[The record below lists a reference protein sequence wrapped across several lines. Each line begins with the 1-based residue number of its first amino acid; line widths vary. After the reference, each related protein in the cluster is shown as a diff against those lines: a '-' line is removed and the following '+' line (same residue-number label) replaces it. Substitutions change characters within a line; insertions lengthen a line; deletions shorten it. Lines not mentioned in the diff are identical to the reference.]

1 MKYLVAGLGNIGDEY
16 VNTRHNIG
24 FNVVDYLAHSEGV
37 RFSPDRLGSVAAI
50 RIKGR
55 TILLLKPSTYMN
67 LSGKAIQ
74 YWLTHERISMENLL
88 VVTDDLALPFATIR
102 LKSKGSDGGH
112 NGLKSIQAS
121 LLTDQYARLRFGVG
135 SSFAK
140 GKQVDYVLGKW
151 TEEEQKI
158 LPERVEKAGNAVK
171 SFVLAGINMT
181 MNQFNG

>member
-1 MKYLVAGLGNIGDEY
+1 
-16 VNTRHNIG
+16 
-24 FNVVDYLAHSEGV
+24 
-37 RFSPDRLGSVAAI
+37 
-50 RIKGR
+50 
-55 TILLLKPSTYMN
+55 MN

-158 LPERVEKAGNAVK
+158 LPERVEKASNAIK